1 VIDRV
6 VTITGP
12 PGSGKSTA
20 GRGVAAELGLE
31 FRSAG
36 ELFRSEAAR
45 RGMDV
50 EQFST
55 FAELHEEVDRGLDEQ
70 MVQIAA
76 PGRLLDGRLTGALA
90 RRRGL
95 PCHYL
100 RVTCDAAERYRR
112 LAGRDHLSVDDAA
125 ARTRAREASERE
137 RYLRYYGIDL
147 DREVPD
153 LTVDST
159 VLAPEAVV
167 DRLLQYLK
175 AARGTVPP

>member
-1 VIDRV
+1 MIDRV

-20 GRGVAAELGLE
+20 GRLVASALGLE

-36 ELFRSEAAR
+36 ELFRAEAAR
-45 RGMDV
+45 RSMDV
-50 EQFST
+50 EAFSR

-70 MVQIAA
+70 MLRLAA

-90 RRRGL
+90 RRRAV

-100 RVTCDAAERYRR
+100 RVTCEAAERYRR
-112 LAGRDHLSVDDAA
+112 LAGRDGLTVPEAT
-125 ARTRAREASERE
+125 ARTRAREASEHD

-147 DREVPD
+147 DRERVD
-153 LTVDST
+153 LSVDST
-159 VLAPEAVV
+159 HLTAQAVA
-167 DRLLQYLK
+167 DRLLAYLNASWP
-175 AARGTVPP
+175 AASP

>member
-12 PGSGKSTA
+12 TGSGKSTA
-20 GRGVAAELGLE
+20 GRRVAAALDLE

-36 ELFRSEAAR
+36 ELFRAEAAR

-50 EQFST
+50 AAFSR
-55 FAELHEEVDRGLDEQ
+55 FAELHEEVDRSLDER
-70 MVQIAA
+70 MVGWAA

-90 RRRGL
+90 RRRSI

-112 LAGRDHLSVDDAA
+112 LAGRDGLSFAEA
-125 ARTRAREASERE
+125 TERTRTREASERD
-137 RYLRYYGIDL
+137 RYRRYYGIDL
-147 DREVPD
+147 DAEVPD
-153 LTVDST
+153 LSVDST
-159 VLAPEAVV
+159 HLDADEVA
-167 DRLLQYLK
+167 DRLLHYLRAPGP
-175 AARGTVPP
+175 AAAP